1 MVAARISAHVQRHVK
16 GHDIAGGRVPIAVT
30 RPFQGTVG
38 IEGQL
43 AHGSPPIERL
53 TIQRAMH
60 IPAVVA
66 SLAEVHRHHVLTTQ
80 RVEHAHR
87 RAAVIGLGIGQREG
101 VGRRRGTCIHV
112 HAYRSRRGLLRSDVR
127 RIQLQ
132 ILGST
137 VGHHPILV
145 HRIARQALARGV
157 DDVTALV
164 QLELPFP
171 GIGDGAAVVRHAEET
186 ATVDAQVQRVVGGG
200 QRTLREL
207 LSNCTHFG
215 TDARRDVGNPVHR
228 GGVHISEFGTRC
240 LEANGTGVGNVV
252 ADRVQMARRCIQA
265 GKPLL
270 KCHGSD
276 SSKNGDPL
284 KCRAPGR
291 VPRTNDRK
299 EAIRS
304 ACVMHCPPG
313 PIQGPESAHDAYGRY
328 RNHERLDQMINRAS
342 AGDTGFAWSS
352 SSMAPVLV

>member
-101 VGRRRGTCIHV
+101 VGRRRGTCVHV
-112 HAYRSRRGLLRSDVR
+112 HAHRGRRGLLRSDVR

-137 VGHHPILV
+137 VGHHPVLV

-164 QLELPFP
+164 HLELPFP

-186 ATVDAQVQRVVGGG
+186 ATIDAQVQRVVRGG
-200 QRTLREL
+200 QRPLREL
-207 LSNCTHFG
+207 LRNCTHFG
-215 TDARRDVGNPVHR
+215 TDARRDV
-228 GGVHISEFGTRC
+228 
-240 LEANGTGVGNVV
+240 
-252 ADRVQMARRCIQA
+252 
-265 GKPLL
+265 
-270 KCHGSD
+270 
-276 SSKNGDPL
+276 
-284 KCRAPGR
+284 
-291 VPRTNDRK
+291 
-299 EAIRS
+299 
-304 ACVMHCPPG
+304 
-313 PIQGPESAHDAYGRY
+313 
-328 RNHERLDQMINRAS
+328 
-342 AGDTGFAWSS
+342 
-352 SSMAPVLV
+352 